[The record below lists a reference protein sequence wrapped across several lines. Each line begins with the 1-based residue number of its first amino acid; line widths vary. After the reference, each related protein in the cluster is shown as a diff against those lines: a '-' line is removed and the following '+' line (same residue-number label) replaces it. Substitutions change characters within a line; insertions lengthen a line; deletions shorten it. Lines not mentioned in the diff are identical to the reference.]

1 MKKNM
6 EELFVE
12 KRIASNKEI
21 FDIPEIVLIQTN
33 IKTFTKVYKIA
44 YLDAKKG
51 WRTVKKSNPFDYG
64 RLYPRKV
71 LILRWIYEN
80 AWYCW

>member
-21 FDIPEIVLIQTN
+21 FDVLEILLIQTN

-51 WRTVKKSNPFDYG
+51 WEGYKKSSPFDYG
-64 RLYPRKV
+64 RF
-71 LILRWIYEN
+71 
-80 AWYCW
+80 

>member
-12 KRIASNKEI
+12 KRITSNKEI
-21 FDIPEIVLIQTN
+21 FNVLEILLIQTN

-51 WRTVKKSNPFDYG
+51 
-64 RLYPRKV
+64 
-71 LILRWIYEN
+71 
-80 AWYCW
+80 